1 MAFGS
6 TIPRSFTRDFHF
18 DLPDGVSYTP
28 NTLPSKSIR
37 LSSPDLPAR
46 ETANPSSARL
56 DFPFRS
62 IFSDTAPLL
71 FHSPAR
77 FAAIA
82 SPQPSGPGRAQIRRI
97 II

>member
-1 MAFGS
+1 VRPAGAKHKLAKRLNSRRFRMAFCS

-46 ETANPSSARL
+46 ETAKPSSR
-56 DFPFRS
+56 
-62 IFSDTAPLL
+62 
-71 FHSPAR
+71 
-77 FAAIA
+77 
-82 SPQPSGPGRAQIRRI
+82 
-97 II
+97 